1 MFDPFVAGSVVI
13 VTLNS
18 PREKFWGILLALTQ
32 AGASLRGADLNSLED
47 LARQVREGDAV
58 SANMVFFPMHRI
70 ERIEVDVRNGDI
82 PSLQERF
89 AAKAGR
95 SFTAAFAS

>member
-1 MFDPFVAGSVVI
+1 VSDPFVSGNVVI

-18 PREKFWGILLALTQ
+18 PREKFWGLLLALSP
-32 AGASLRGADLNSLED
+32 AGASLRGVDLNSIDD
-47 LARQVREGDAV
+47 LARQVRDGETV

-89 AAKAGR
+89 ASKAGQT
-95 SFTAAFAS
+95 FAATFSN